1 MVFTCAVNVSLS
13 CPVLRRVAGGLL
25 LLVEELEVSP
35 GKHCWIFFPHVGND
49 SALENNEVVLKKILI
64 MLYCAVCCTDA
75 CLCV

>member
-1 MVFTCAVNVSLS
+1 M
-13 CPVLRRVAGGLL
+13 RVYRVRCYAGLQVDCFYQL
-25 LLVEELEVSP
+25 KSWQFRLESTA
-35 GKHCWIFFPHVGND
+35 GFFSHVGND